1 MTTVQDNDSPFHGLI
16 ATSHKFNGPLQILL
30 TAVPD
35 LQCTTTGWLPVLLW
49 IADISFITLVMVA
62 RWEQLPSGLQLVM
75 CNWTT
80 WWVRLACIKITPN
93 YISTVILLWKLSS
106 IPSHYRRLICA
117 WWIPPWHFP
126 PSDQPCSLQTESVQS
141 EANTGNTSPAVFNS
155 TCSYESHC
163 ARVGLATCPFSTKS
177 QSITMT
183 PHFLSWTI
191 FQKSLAVDSMGL
203 WAMMNALCCL
213 YPCKRKMQLMK

>member
-1 MTTVQDNDSPFHGLI
+1 
-16 ATSHKFNGPLQILL
+16 
-30 TAVPD
+30 
-35 LQCTTTGWLPVLLW
+35 
-49 IADISFITLVMVA
+49 MVA
-62 RWEQLPSGLQLVM
+62 SSPLDCRHLIYHTGDGGQVRAAAIRAPVSHVQLNYLVG
-75 CNWTT
+75 T
-80 WWVRLACIKITPN
+80 ACLYKNNPKF
-93 YISTVILLWKLSS
+93 STVIILLWKLSS
-106 IPSHYRRLICA
+106 IPSHYRHLICA